1 MAPPPFDYQ
10 ALWNKALLFI
20 NRALDPSIDFDEQGM
35 WAANALEL
43 LGKAA
48 LAKRH
53 PSLIADPLVGGGK
66 STMLTAGVGGD
77 DWSDFVSIGA
87 KTVYERCGVIA
98 PGFNIADAVK
108 IAGNRNAYVHAGGP
122 LCSTLN
128 PEAWWRRYW
137 PLVGVLLAAQDR
149 ALEDFVGTDNL
160 AAVETSITNAQK
172 HTAALVAVKVA
183 RAKDI
188 AARSDARSL
197 TATAL
202 AEVAKRTSAVS
213 MLYTEFERCPACN
226 EVGEVGSDYELTVV
240 EHTDGGMDQDG
251 DWFPGETRYEVLA
264 ESFVCKKC
272 GLVLQSPEEI
282 TAAGVSETFEVIETD
297 DDDFYGEP
305 DYGND

>member
-1 MAPPPFDYQ
+1 MASPPFEYQ
-10 ALWNKALLFI
+10 ALWNKALLFV
-20 NRALDPSIDFDEQGM
+20 NRALDPLLDFDEQAM

-53 PSLIADPLVGGGK
+53 PSLISDPGAGGGK
-66 STMLTAGVGGD
+66 SILLTAGVGED
-77 DWSDFVSIGA
+77 DWSDFVSIAA

-98 PGFNIADAVK
+98 PGFNVTDALK

-137 PLVGVLLAAQDR
+137 PIVGVILAAQDR
-149 ALEDFVGTDNL
+149 ALVDLVGTDNL
-160 AAVETSITNAQK
+160 TAVETSITNAIK
-172 HTAALVAVKVA
+172 HTESLVKVRIA

-188 AARSDARSL
+188 AARSDAGTL
-197 TATAL
+197 TATEL
-202 AEVAKRTSAVS
+202 AEITKRTSSVS
-213 MLYTEFERCPACN
+213 MMYTEVERCPACN
-226 EVGEVGSDYELTVV
+226 EFGELGSDYELTMV
-240 EHTDGGMDQDG
+240 EHTDGGLDEDG
-251 DWFPGETRYEVLA
+251 DWFPGETQYEVLV
-264 ESFVCKKC
+264 ESFVCRKC

-282 TAAGVSETFEVIETD
+282 VAAQVSETFEVTETD
-297 DDDFYGEP
+297 EDFYAEP